1 MTAHDQHTE
10 YDPSLD
16 PSAAQRPAER
26 QDHLTG
32 QGAAPEYDQNSGYAD
47 QSAGLGDRPTSEP
60 PLLETVT
67 QPSDERLAEPSD
79 ERLGHSSDDR
89 MNQPSGDHLS
99 PQGSVP
105 DPSGVRGVSSNTAD
119 AGAAGGSSSAIGDD
133 LFADDEMVGLRARWD
148 SVQASFVDDP
158 KECVQKADGLVSD
171 VVDQLTSSFSHA
183 RSRLE
188 EQWAR
193 GEEASTEDLRI
204 ALKRYREFFDRLL
217 SV

>member
-1 MTAHDQHTE
+1 MTTHDQHTD
-10 YDPSLD
+10 YDPPLD
-16 PSAAQRPAER
+16 PSTEHRPVDR
-26 QDHLTG
+26 QDHPTG
-32 QGAAPEYDQNSGYAD
+32 QGATPEYDQNSGYAD
-47 QSAGLGDRPTSEP
+47 QSAGLDARPTSEP

-67 QPSDERLAEPSD
+67 
-79 ERLGHSSDDR
+79 
-89 MNQPSGDHLS
+89 
-99 PQGSVP
+99 
-105 DPSGVRGVSSNTAD
+105 DPSGGQGVSSSTAD
-119 AGAAGGSSSAIGDD
+119 TGAAAGSSSAIGDD
-133 LFADDEMVGLRARWD
+133 LFADDEIIGLRARWD

-193 GEEASTEDLRI
+193 GEQASTEDLRI